1 MDRQINVQK
10 LTKVFYK
17 PIFKEAFIVRDCSFK
32 QLGFDVLIFKGFLHF
47 GTLIKHESIRM

>member
-1 MDRQINVQK
+1 MDRQISVQK